1 MTDRKC
7 KGIRN
12 VKEQKVEK
20 GEMSNEQCISKSMQE
35 LEKKM
40 YSNVQKNEN

>member
-12 VKEQKVEK
+12 VKEQKVENK
-20 GEMSNEQCISKSMQE
+20 GNEQWT
-35 LEKKM
+35 M
-40 YSNVQKNEN
+40 YEQIDVRAGKENVQ

>member
-20 GEMSNEQCISKSMQE
+20 GEMSNEQCMSKSMQE

-40 YSNVQKNEN
+40 YITCRKMKS